1 MNNAITRSA
10 TVRPARKPRL
20 AVIIDEVPPSLVA
33 NFNASARWLDTVAV
47 EVFEPGRTK
56 RGWTPDENETFTR
69 VALFTAHG
77 ASPAMACALNEI
89 RPDVVLTLGWFGAR
103 NVAAL
108 RWASLHD
115 VASVIA
121 SDSTQH
127 DHARAWWKELVK
139 KRILELCSAT
149 WAAGTLS
156 AAYLAALG
164 VPAHKIIKGP
174 IDTINVAHFSDGA
187 AKARTRAAH
196 LRTQLDLPE
205 EYFFASSR
213 FSPEKNLATLLNAFA
228 AYRRR
233 AGDAAWHLVLAGDGP
248 LRMEIKRQ
256 IDDLDLSGAV
266 KLAGWLGFDALPL
279 YYGLAG
285 AFVHASMRDTWA
297 VVVNEAMAASLP
309 VIVSNRCGCVP
320 DLVRHGDNG
329 FIFDPARP
337 DVLADLMGRVA
348 HGDCD
353 RIAMGCASRDI
364 IEGWTPDRYAQS
376 LREVTELAVAN
387 SRAAPR
393 IFNRVLLECLGAV
406 ARW

>member
-1 MNNAITRSA
+1 M
-10 TVRPARKPRL
+10 AR
-20 AVIIDEVPPSLVA
+20 A
-33 NFNASARWLDTVAV
+33 LD
-47 EVFEPGRTK
+47 
-56 RGWTPDENETFTR
+56 
-69 VALFTAHG
+69 
-77 ASPAMACALNEI
+77 EI

-103 NVAAL
+103 NIAAL

-115 VASVIA
+115 VAAVIA

-127 DHARAWWKELVK
+127 DYARAWWKELVK
-139 KRILELCSAT
+139 RKILEVCSAA

-156 AAYLAALG
+156 AQYLAVLG
-164 VPAHKIIKGP
+164 VPVHKIVKGP
-174 IDTINVAHFSDGA
+174 IDTIDVSHFSDGA
-187 AKARTRAAH
+187 AKARTQAAH
-196 LRTQLDLPE
+196 LRTRLDLPQ

-213 FSPEKNLATLLNAFA
+213 FSPEKNLPTLLNAFS

-248 LRMEIKRQ
+248 LRNEIKRQ

-266 KLAGWLGFDALPL
+266 KLAGWLGFDALPS

-285 AFVHASMRDTWA
+285 AFVHASTRDTWA

-320 DLVRHGDNG
+320 DLVYHGDNG
-329 FIFDPARP
+329 FTFDPARP

-353 RIAMGCASRDI
+353 RSAMGCASRDI
-364 IEGWTPDRYAQS
+364 IEGWTPDRYADS
-376 LREVTELAVAN
+376 LREVIELALAN

-393 IFNRVLLECLGAV
+393 IFNRVLLNCLGAV
-406 ARW
+406 VRW